1 MLNLSLPIPED
12 AHLET
17 SKSEALWLGMANCL
31 TAGGPP
37 SPCGEG
43 MLRLSREEKREKQA
57 GLK

>member
-1 MLNLSLPIPED
+1 MLSLSLQIPED
-12 AHLET
+12 DHLET
-17 SKSEALWLGMANCL
+17 SKSKALRLGMANSL

-43 MLRLSREEKREKQA
+43 MLRLSREGKAEKQA